1 MLTGYPFEWDDEMLP
16 ILDKGKHLGYRPMHS
31 CPMARQP
38 RVNIPGTGYP
48 VMACI
53 NRRRVILHDDAET
66 TVIVMSPI
74 T

>member
-1 MLTGYPFEWDDEMLP
+1 MSTAYLIAWDDETLP
-16 ILDKGKHLGYRPMHS
+16 ILDKGKHVGYRPMHS

-48 VMACI
+48 VMASI

-66 TVIVMSPI
+66 TVIVVLLF

>member
-1 MLTGYPFEWDDEMLP
+1 MLTVYLFESDDEMLP
-16 ILDKGKHLGYRPMHS
+16 ILKKSTHVGYRPMHF

-38 RVNIPGTGYP
+38 RVNITGISYP

-53 NRRRVILHDDAET
+53 NRRRMILHDDAET
-66 TVIVMSPI
+66 TVIVGLLF